1 MIIIAIKAI
10 KVIMAIRGTIAIK
23 GNHGN
28 HGHQGHLRVEVA
40 AGSNCPSSTCITA
53 ALSEG

>member
-1 MIIIAIKAI
+1 MITLIAMITMIIT
-10 KVIMAIRGTIAIK
+10 VIMAIMGIK
-23 GNHGN
+23 V
-28 HGHQGHLRVEVA
+28 HQGHLRVEVA